1 MLKTCC
7 ENVRKNVPLVHNITN
22 YVTVN
27 DVANVTFGLRRQPNH
42 VRRAGGCGGY
52 HCHLQRPEYQHRN
65 PA

>member
-27 DVANVTFGLRRQPNH
+27 DVANKLLNH
-42 VRRAGGCGGY
+42 VEKLSTTASVLDENMEG
-52 HCHLQRPEYQHRN
+52 LKNEISVFKI
-65 PA
+65 